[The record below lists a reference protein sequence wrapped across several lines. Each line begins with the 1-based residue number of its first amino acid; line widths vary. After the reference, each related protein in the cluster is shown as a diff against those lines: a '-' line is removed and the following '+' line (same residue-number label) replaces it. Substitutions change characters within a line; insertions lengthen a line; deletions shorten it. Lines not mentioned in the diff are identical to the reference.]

1 MRVVSKYYSSAFKSS
16 FFGALKR
23 IVPHLR
29 AQQAFRWKWLV
40 VTNCT
45 NPTPG
50 HGTGSEIISSIALK
64 SSHSINSRT
73 AGCCHSTICSPS
85 IIVITGTKDYS
96 NFKTAAQSSSIL
108 RASSKEKESE
118 REQRNKTEDSKYVV
132 FLCTNERVR
141 VIEVPMEIFESEGKV
156 NRRCGNELW
165 WKVDEMNYISGLSSL
180 CGEFWTAWWAY
191 SGGHTRSYEGFMFMD
206 IWWNI

>member
-1 MRVVSKYYSSAFKSS
+1 MKVTSCHKLHKPNTWTWNRFGNYLDHCHQIKYHLSIS
-16 FFGALKR
+16 R
-23 IVPHLR
+23 TIVG
-29 AQQAFRWKWLV
+29 
-40 VTNCT
+40 C
-45 NPTPG
+45 
-50 HGTGSEIISSIALK
+50 
-64 SSHSINSRT
+64 HSINSRT

-156 NRRCGNELW
+156 NRRCGNEL
-165 WKVDEMNYISGLSSL
+165 
-180 CGEFWTAWWAY
+180 
-191 SGGHTRSYEGFMFMD
+191 
-206 IWWNI
+206 

>member
-1 MRVVSKYYSSAFKSS
+1 MKVTSCHKLHKPNTWTWNR
-16 FFGALKR
+16 FGSNLDDC
-23 IVPHLR
+23 P
-29 AQQAFRWKWLV
+29 Q
-40 VTNCT
+40 
-45 NPTPG
+45 
-50 HGTGSEIISSIALK
+50 
-64 SSHSINSRT
+64 INYRT
-73 AGCCHSTICSPS
+73 AGCCHSTICSPT

-156 NRRCGNELW
+156 NKKGGNEL
-165 WKVDEMNYISGLSSL
+165 
-180 CGEFWTAWWAY
+180 
-191 SGGHTRSYEGFMFMD
+191 
-206 IWWNI
+206 